1 MAFPLKEVI
10 DAALQLSK
18 ELINQAGEIIQSN
31 QEIIKEIDQ
40 RDYELACE
48 CVNSYKKEIL
58 IIESQIKTEGLP
70 EEVVNRY
77 LDRIS
82 EINENIK
89 SFVNEWTN
97 KSNLHKEKQTNE
109 NQAVMLGALG
119 LLTGGL
125 GLIPYGIIKR
135 SSKKK

>member
-18 ELINQAGEIIQSN
+18 ELIHQAGEIIQSN

-58 IIESQIKTEGLP
+58 IIESQINTEGLP

-82 EINENIK
+82 EINENMK
-89 SFVNEWTN
+89 SFVNEWMN

-125 GLIPYGIIKR
+125 GLIPYGIIKA

>member
-48 CVNSYKKEIL
+48 CVNSYKKEID
-58 IIESQIKTEGLP
+58 IIESQINTEGLP

-77 LDRIS
+77 LDRVS

-89 SFVNEWTN
+89 SFVNEWMN
-97 KSNLHKEKQTNE
+97 KSNQHKEKQTNE